1 MFPTFKLING
11 VKTWTNS
18 HWATTSLIKGK
29 KGREFLKSIT
39 TDFTQPHYV
48 NIFNIYLYNILNANQ
63 TSKQVLKH
71 SWPEKLYNAS
81 SRQEVKVK
89 RERYRMKYLGFLIS
103 LNTLTCFH
111 TDLKYDVFHFKL
123 LRDHQLCSFDC
134 WESPKVW
141 ICKDQWGKNISVGED
156 RQFIPVKFHITIKCL
171 TLPSLSVQ
179 IVYFCFC
186 MIVGCLIN

>member
-39 TDFTQPHYV
+39 TDFTQPRYV

-141 ICKDQWGKNISVGED
+141 ICKDQIVGEKHFRGG
-156 RQFIPVKFHITIKCL
+156 RQAIHTCKIPHYHKMFDITFFVSAD
-171 TLPSLSVQ
+171 SLFLFLYDNGLS
-179 IVYFCFC
+179 Y
-186 MIVGCLIN
+186 